1 MAYNT
6 KELLALP
13 NKEKKILAKKLW
25 KSLAENHSV
34 VKEDPSIISLLNKR
48 KEEIETGKASLVTP
62 EQLRKEINE
71 HRKKS
76 R

>member
-13 NKEKKILAKKLW
+13 DKEKRVLAKKLW

-34 VKEDPSIISLLNKR
+34 VKEDPAIIRMVNKR
-48 KEEIETGKASLVTP
+48 KEEIETGKAALVTP